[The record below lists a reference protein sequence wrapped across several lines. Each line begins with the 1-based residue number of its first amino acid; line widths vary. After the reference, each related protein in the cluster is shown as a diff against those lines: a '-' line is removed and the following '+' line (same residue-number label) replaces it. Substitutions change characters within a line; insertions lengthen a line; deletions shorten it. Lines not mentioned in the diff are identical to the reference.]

1 MKIARGDE
9 SAAEERLAQMK
20 RVGGRVKGQE
30 LPTFNKSI
38 LQLPDSASCRES
50 TIPSPDQTYQTIAMS
65 EEDPIHQFFNP
76 QELENPY
83 ALYTALSLTPTSK
96 PEAQAITPADIRTS
110 YRRAAL
116 RYHPDKHASKDDAG
130 RKAMERQFQRVGFA
144 FAVLS
149 DEARRRR

>member
-1 MKIARGDE
+1 
-9 SAAEERLAQMK
+9 MK
-20 RVGGRVKGQE
+20 RVDEVASRVK
-30 LPTFNKSI
+30 S
-38 LQLPDSASCRES
+38 LQLSTSTLSFASSS
-50 TIPSPDQTYQTIAMS
+50 TSLITDQTYQTTTMS
-65 EEDPIHQFFNP
+65 EEDPIHQFFTP

-83 ALYTALSLTPTSK
+83 ALYTALSLTPSTK

-116 RYHPDKHASKDDAG
+116 KYHPDKHASKDEAG
-130 RKAMERQFQRVGFA
+130 RKEMERQFQRVGFA